1 MSFMVFV
8 RDLIFAA
15 AMVLLPLAIS
25 LTAAQADPLFI
36 HYECDLAA
44 PSSTDMSPCP
54 TNPGPRDTVYK
65 VLTGTP
71 DPSNPDRLLCPET
84 GSGSFCAAR
93 SSVGNAVAPVSA
105 WGKCYWIDNHSTR
118 NLFVPFRTET
128 EWSSFISS
136 AQSGQLGNI
145 VLTPCTPPSSDGSGT
160 ITIGPPYDQCNSAT
174 IHTPPVYG
182 RYNSSIWPVPENTS
196 PDTPAFTCHN
206 GATSVQSLLQYNAGD
221 PSASGDAQMLWTP
234 DFIFSPDLNLTA
246 TDGISIGTSISVNSG
261 EAVALSWTT
270 GSDPNPLYT
279 SQTYSCAATDSLS
292 AYWSSPFQGVVATQ
306 ASPNGAVVLTPPGTS
321 VYTLTC
327 TNSKAL
333 ISKSTVTVNVSGAC
347 GNAASQ
353 TFTSPPSSGL
363 CLAGD
368 TASAVTTN
376 ATTYSWTCTPPQ
388 GGIPQSCYANRN
400 VCTPNWTTTN
410 VGACSVS
417 CGGGTQTVTQ
427 SDGCGNTQQ
436 LTQSCNTQSC
446 PPPTGNGGK
455 CAGLMFGTECISAT
469 SGKVCTFMVL
479 TDSSGNYT
487 WNYVG
492 ATVPGCDFRNNI
504 TCATKFDYQSSGT
517 TCQTTSTS
525 LHCWA
530 LLGTLT
536 TDPPSL
542 VSALTSV
549 CNAH

>member
-347 GNAASQ
+347 GNAAKSDLHLTAQ
-353 TFTSPPSSGL
+353 QRPLPCRRYGLGRYDERHHLQLDMHAAPGWYSPILLRKPQRL
-363 CLAGD
+363 HAELDHNQCRRLFCLLRRRH
-368 TASAVTTN
+368 
-376 ATTYSWTCTPPQ
+376 
-388 GGIPQSCYANRN
+388 ANRYPVRRLRQHPAVELN
-400 VCTPNWTTTN
+400 HV
-410 VGACSVS
+410 
-417 CGGGTQTVTQ
+417 
-427 SDGCGNTQQ
+427 
-436 LTQSCNTQSC
+436 
-446 PPPTGNGGK
+446 
-455 CAGLMFGTECISAT
+455 IR
-469 SGKVCTFMVL
+469 KVAHLPLEM
-479 TDSSGNYT
+479 
-487 WNYVG
+487 
-492 ATVPGCDFRNNI
+492 AE
-504 TCATKFDYQSSGT
+504 
-517 TCQTTSTS
+517 
-525 LHCWA
+525 
-530 LLGTLT
+530 
-536 TDPPSL
+536 
-542 VSALTSV
+542 SALG
-549 CNAH
+549 